1 MGVTWYKWGVWGIY
15 RVGKMGELERE
26 SEWRQMDRQK
36 PVGRPFSSFHFP
48 PLIVIFPYIKP
59 RIWG

>member
-1 MGVTWYKWGVWGIY
+1 MGVTWYKWGVWGTY

-36 PVGRPFSSFHFP
+36 PVGRPFF
-48 PLIVIFPYIKP
+48 
-59 RIWG
+59 